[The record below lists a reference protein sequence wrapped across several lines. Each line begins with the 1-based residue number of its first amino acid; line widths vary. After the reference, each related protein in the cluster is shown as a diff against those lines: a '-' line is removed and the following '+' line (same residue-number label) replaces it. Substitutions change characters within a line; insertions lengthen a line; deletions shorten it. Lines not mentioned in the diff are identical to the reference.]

1 MGLADP
7 EPVEEG
13 NGRTGLEEL
22 EPLDLEKQVPPR
34 LTKTARRDHPLT
46 EVGARVGKVCLHA
59 LPGESVRDR
68 SHHLLGDVLPGEFAL
83 IPGDE
88 GRVLEF
94 IRASAKEAVS
104 VDMGAENDP
113 LGLPTAC
120 DEHAQVAVDFHV
132 DFLELAAKDPEKGIL
147 GANDGGLADESLK
160 DLKKFGEIG
169 VTDAGIDETGRM
181 TSGNAHDDR
190 RQVPPP

>member
-1 MGLADP
+1 
-7 EPVEEG
+7 
-13 NGRTGLEEL
+13 
-22 EPLDLEKQVPPR
+22 
-34 LTKTARRDHPLT
+34 
-46 EVGARVGKVCLHA
+46 LHA

-68 SHHLLGDVLPGEFAL
+68 SHHLLGDGVPGEFAL

-120 DEHAQVAVDFHV
+120 DEHAQVAVDFHIH
-132 DFLELAAKDPEKGIL
+132 FLELAAQDPEKGIL